1 MDLALIVF
9 EIVALVLVAVVGVP
23 VLCMLISEG
32 DAVSFCLGVIAISLF
47 FINGVPMFVT
57 SVQDFQISREPPA
70 TGIVKKVDVSN
81 SLFDRTRITLGDA
94 IYYLDCVGY
103 TPAEGA
109 EVSYRANGERIFE
122 ISPADAEE

>member
-1 MDLALIVF
+1 MDYVDYAVILLAIVLI
-9 EIVALVLVAVVGVP
+9 
-23 VLCMLISEG
+23 
-32 DAVSFCLGVIAISLF
+32 CLLAADGARA
-47 FINGVPMFVT
+47 
-57 SVQDFQISREPPA
+57 VQDSQISREPPA

-109 EVSYRANGERIFE
+109 EVSYRANGERIFD
-122 ISPADAEE
+122 IAPADDEG